1 MATPTAPGNDAGKV
15 DAGDDDAEDTV
26 LGAAA
31 QGAPPE
37 LIEPGTADA
46 DTIVVTR
53 AVPARPSKANSAP
66 DPQPASSRKSTPTHE
81 VAPSRAAA
89 PPAEA
94 GHPRFALRIG
104 THPPIPLDVPAY
116 VGRRPSTPRITGTK
130 MPRLVMVP
138 SPSREVSSTHV
149 EFRQEGATVVVTD
162 LGSTNGTSI
171 SNPGFSPLGLRQG
184 ESVAVVAGSV
194 VDIGDGIRIIVISD
208 SEEPSSEV
216 PA

>member
-1 MATPTAPGNDAGKV
+1 MATFTAPQ
-15 DAGDDDAEDTV
+15 DDADDTV
-26 LGAAA
+26 LGV
-31 QGAPPE
+31 GVPVTPPE
-37 LIEPGTADA
+37 LVEPGDADA

-53 AVPARPSKANSAP
+53 AVPER
-66 DPQPASSRKSTPTHE
+66 Q
-81 VAPSRAAA
+81 SRARATPEGEPA
-89 PPAEA
+89 NTKRPARTPPAHTPPARTPPAPET

-149 EFRQEGATVVVTD
+149 EFRQEGETVVVTD
-162 LGSTNGTSI
+162 LGSTNGTTI
-171 SNPGFSPLGLRQG
+171 TNPGFPPLGLRQG

-194 VDIGDGIRIIVISD
+194 VDIGDGIRIIVMSD
-208 SEEPSSEV
+208 REEPSSGGPV
-216 PA
+216 